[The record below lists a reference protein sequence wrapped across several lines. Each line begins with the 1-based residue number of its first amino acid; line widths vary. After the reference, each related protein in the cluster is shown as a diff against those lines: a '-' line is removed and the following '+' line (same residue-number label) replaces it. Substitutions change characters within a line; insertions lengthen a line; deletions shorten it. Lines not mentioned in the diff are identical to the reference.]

1 VVLLKWQQPNDRANV
16 YNQRKNNAFAMAKAP
31 IKAIIKELTDRLL
44 LVCPETQK
52 TLKTFKI

>member
-1 VVLLKWQQPNDRANV
+1 
-16 YNQRKNNAFAMAKAP
+16 MAKAP